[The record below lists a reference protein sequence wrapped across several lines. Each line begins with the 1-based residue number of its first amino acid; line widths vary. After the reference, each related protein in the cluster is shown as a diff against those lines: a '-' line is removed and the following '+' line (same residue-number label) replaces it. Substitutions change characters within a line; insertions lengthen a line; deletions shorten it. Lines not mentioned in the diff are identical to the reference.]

1 MHIDNERLE
10 EMNNVDAEERLDEL
24 EQKFFSEITVYK
36 TMNKQHKQ
44 SEIEELRKI
53 IMASNDFKHKKNQ
66 E

>member
-1 MHIDNERLE
+1 
-10 EMNNVDAEERLDEL
+10 MNNVDAEERLDEL